1 MSASEKRPEFRKDLI
16 LNGLKA
22 LETLDPAVRMR
33 ILKRFPQDTLVNIY
47 QSKDS
52 EWLPLE
58 YDIQL
63 SDCMMA
69 EVSEEEYFKFCVNTT
84 KLSIESSLLGPFA
97 RSLLHLFQISP
108 KSILKIAPRIWNR
121 CYRNC
126 GTVSVSEK
134 TVGCIEILLSDLP
147 SIFVESKHYLI
158 AIVAFIYTLG
168 QFAGAEN
175 SKVVVERQSKATRS
189 AVIVARWDASK

>member
-16 LNGLKA
+16 LNGFKA
-22 LETLDPAVRMR
+22 LELLDPAVRMA
-33 ILKRFPQDTLVNIY
+33 ILKRFPQATLQNIY

-84 KLSIESSLLGPFA
+84 KLLIESSLLGPFV
-97 RSLLHLFQISP
+97 RSLLHLFRISP

-126 GTVSVSEK
+126 GTVSISEK
-134 TVGCIEILLSDLP
+134 TMGCIEILLSDLP
-147 SIFVESKHYLI
+147 SIFMESKHYII
-158 AIVAFIYTLG
+158 AIVGFIHTLAE
-168 QFAGAEN
+168 FSGAKN
-175 SKVVVERQSKATRS
+175 AKVVLEQQSKSKRNT
-189 AVIVARWDASK
+189 VINLFWDAGK